1 MEENKSNYSEK
12 KLANAA
18 KWSTF
23 TEVLTKLVTPIS
35 SMILARILVPEIF
48 GIVAS
53 VNMVLSFCDVFADA
67 GFQKYII
74 QNKTE
79 DQKEN
84 DNIAT
89 VAFWTNLILSVLIW
103 VVVCVFSSP
112 IAKLVGC
119 EGHALAVCVACIHL
133 PLHAFSSIPNAKLK
147 REMDFRTLFVVRL
160 VSIFTP
166 FAITLPIALI
176 TKSYWAL
183 IIGNLANNFLVAIVA
198 LFKVKWKPKRYYSF
212 QKLKEML
219 SFSLWSMLES
229 ILVWLINWG
238 DIFIVTMFL
247 TPHYLGI
254 YKTSINM
261 VNSILA
267 VISSSLMPVMLSALS
282 RLQDNPKEFSK
293 VYHQISFYSGLLL
306 LPMGVGMFVY
316 RNTMCDIILGSGW
329 SEGALLMGIWG
340 FVSAIAILFNTYN
353 GCVYIAKGKPKI
365 SAIVQILQILII
377 IPTVY
382 FSVQVSFE
390 CLSYSRALIRLAG
403 MLIHCFV
410 VWKFFSLSVLKTL
423 KTLLPSIIATTV
435 MTFVGS
441 RLVSLDLG
449 MLFDIFGI
457 CICILVYF
465 GIVCLFPSVR
475 TPIRAFAGKI
485 LGKKKTT
492 GQKK

>member
-1 MEENKSNYSEK
+1 MEQDKSSYSGK
-12 KLANAA
+12 KLVNAA

-23 TEVLTKLVTPIS
+23 TEIVTKLVSPIS
-35 SMILARILVPEIF
+35 SMILARILVPEVF

-74 QNKTE
+74 QNTTE
-79 DQKEN
+79 DQEESDK
-84 DNIAT
+84 IAT
-89 VAFWTNLILSVLIW
+89 VAFWTNLILSVAIW
-103 VVVCVFSSP
+103 MVVCVFASP

-119 EGHALAVCVACIHL
+119 EGHDLAVCIACIHL

-183 IIGNLANNFLVAIVA
+183 IIGNLVNNFLVAVVA
-198 LFKVKWKPKRYYSF
+198 LCKVKWKPKLYYSF
-212 QKLKEML
+212 HKLKEML

-238 DIFIVTMFL
+238 DMFIVTMFL

-282 RLQDNPKEFSK
+282 RLQDNQEEFK
-293 VYHQISFYSGLLL
+293 RVYHQISFYSGLLL

-316 RNTMCDIILGSGW
+316 RNTMCDIILGNGW
-329 SEGALLMGIWG
+329 SDGALLMGIWG
-340 FVSAIAILFNTYN
+340 FVSALSILFNTYN

-365 SAIVQILQILII
+365 SAIVQFLQILVI
-377 IPTVY
+377 IPAVY

-390 CLSYSRALIRLAG
+390 CLSYSRALIRLVS

-410 VWKFFSLSVLKTL
+410 TWKFFSLSVFKTL
-423 KTLLPSIIATTV
+423 KNLLPSILATLV
-435 MTFVGS
+435 MAFVGGW
-441 RLVSLDLG
+441 LVSLNLG
-449 MLFDIFGI
+449 MLFDILGI
-457 CICILVYF
+457 FVCVLVYF
-465 GIVCLFPSVR
+465 GVVCLFPSVR
-475 TPIRAFAGKI
+475 VPIWTFARKT
-485 LGKKKTT
+485 LGKKK
-492 GQKK
+492 KVE